1 MIRSNKTYI
10 EGMKQDT
17 YEALVG
23 IGLGLVIALLV
34 FLGVISSWTA
44 IIIGLG
50 TVVVSLVLIFAVTV
64 VSIMKEK

>member
-1 MIRSNKTYI
+1 MIGSNKTYI
-10 EGMKQDT
+10 EVMKQDT

-34 FLGVISSWTA
+34 FLGVISSKTA

-50 TVVVSLVLIFAVTV
+50 TVVFSFVLILAVTV
-64 VSIMKEK
+64 VATMKEK

>member
-1 MIRSNKTYI
+1 
-10 EGMKQDT
+10 MKQDT

-50 TVVVSLVLIFAVTV
+50 TVVFSFVLILAVTV
-64 VSIMKEK
+64 VATMKEK

>member
-1 MIRSNKTYI
+1 
-10 EGMKQDT
+10 MKQDT

>member
-1 MIRSNKTYI
+1 MIGSNKTYI
-10 EGMKQDT
+10 EVMKQDT

-50 TVVVSLVLIFAVTV
+50 TVVFSFVLILAVTV
-64 VSIMKEK
+64 VATMKEK